1 MPAFDR
7 SFTPPAPVAD
17 VVIAHP
23 VSSAESGVLRG
34 KLDTGADLTV
44 IPETLIPLLALT
56 AHAHLWARGYDGT
69 FSQRPV
75 YYQRLTLEGYDLPAI
90 RRYARTKGRESIG
103 KRAQTQPESWNP
115 GIPRALTLSPVGGK
129 FASV

>member
-17 VVIAHP
+17 VIVTHP
-23 VSSAESGVLRG
+23 VSSANSGVLRG

-44 IPETLIPLLALT
+44 IPETLVPLLALN
-56 AHAHLWARGYDGT
+56 ARAHLWAHSYDGT

-75 YYQRLTLEGYDLPAI
+75 YYVGLSLEGYHLPTVRCIAADRSNVLVGRNVLNRFIITLNGRNLRFDLRPA
-90 RRYARTKGRESIG
+90 
-103 KRAQTQPESWNP
+103 
-115 GIPRALTLSPVGGK
+115 
-129 FASV
+129 